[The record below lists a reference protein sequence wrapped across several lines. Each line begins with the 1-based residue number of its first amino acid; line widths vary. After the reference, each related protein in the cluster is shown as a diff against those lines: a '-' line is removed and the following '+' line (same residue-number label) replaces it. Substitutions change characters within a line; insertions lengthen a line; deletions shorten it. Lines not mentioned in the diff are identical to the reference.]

1 MQKQCVAN
9 LDTWKGKAEMRKKEQ
24 EEEKA
29 KLEEE
34 SSEEESSE
42 EEDDSEEEEGES
54 DDKEVLIFLSA
65 LNREKNDISTY
76 KKYYQYHFSS
86 G

>member
-1 MQKQCVAN
+1 MLVQVLPNTSPMQKQCVAN

-54 DDKEVLIFLSA
+54 DDKEVLI
-65 LNREKNDISTY
+65 NISKCINQG
-76 KKYYQYHFSS
+76 KK
-86 G
+86 